1 MLFHYDKYTS
11 SVDIDNVYNKNW
23 YGKDWYNED
32 WYDDNEN
39 CFKQTDVYDDS
50 DTISSKSYSQY
61 LNQNINKK
69 YYY

>member
-32 WYDDNEN
+32 WYDDEN
-39 CFKQTDVYDDS
+39 CLELANIYDDL
-50 DTISSKSYSQY
+50 DMISSRSYSQY

-69 YYY
+69 Y

>member
-32 WYDDNEN
+32 WYDDEN
-39 CFKQTDVYDDS
+39 CFRRTDIHDCR
-50 DTISSKSYSQY
+50 DTISSKTYLQY
-61 LNQNINKK
+61 LNQNIDKK

>member
-32 WYDDNEN
+32 WYDDEN
-39 CFKQTDVYDDS
+39 CLELTNIYDDL
-50 DTISSKSYSQY
+50 DMISSRSYSQY

-69 YYY
+69 Y